1 MKGSIARET
10 FIFLTAKLYIVLV
23 SNLIRLKASEVCSVK
38 EFFLWYYIF
47 GLGLIF
53 CFVLE

>member
-38 EFFLWYYIF
+38 EFFLWYNIF